1 MRIVPLL
8 VSLSLAVLIGI
19 AGCGGGG
26 SSSKPIIGVTV
37 SPSAAQ
43 NIDQSQSV
51 KITATVS
58 NDSASAGV
66 SWSVTGNGSL
76 SGQTSSAVTYDAPTS
91 GSAGSATVTATSVA
105 DATKTASVTI
115 NYAVLPTI
123 TTTSLPSGVEGSS
136 YASPAIAV
144 TGGTAPLSF
153 SATSGSLPT
162 GLTLDA
168 GTGAITGIPTG
179 PSGPANFTVKVAD
192 SSEAGPQSATQPL
205 SITID
210 LPPAPVITTAALPA
224 VAQYAPYSQTVQATG
239 FAPLSF
245 AVASGN
251 LPTGLQLNS
260 TTGAITGSP
269 QGPVETS
276 NFTVTVTDAS
286 NPPQV
291 STPQSLSIT
300 VNAETCGKGS
310 ESLLNGQYALSLSG
324 FDASGPTGLLG
335 SFTANGSGGITA
347 GTLDINSG
355 GSSGVQSNLSITTGS
370 SSYSIGADH
379 RGCLTLAAPGVTRS
393 FRFAVSLITSGV
405 AAGARVI
412 EFDNSGA
419 NTTGVIRVQTPS
431 AFPSLAGNYAFGG
444 DGGHGPA
451 SGGGKIAMGGVL
463 TLGSGSITGI
473 SDTNDGGTM
482 NGGSAS
488 YPANPVSLS
497 GAYTIGANGRGSLSY
512 TPSGGSIVN
521 NVVYVLDQTE
531 FFFMTIDAQ
540 SVNPLLSATALQ
552 QSPGT
557 FGASSLNAAS
567 LIYVTGL
574 TGTGTGSQVEA
585 GIFTPNGAGTFSFAG
600 DKNSGGSVSTDAF
613 SGSYSVATSGRALI
627 SKTGSTKP
635 NLIEYLTSANTGFVL
650 STDVQVSS
658 NFAQTIVGGPFT
670 NSSLKGTFAFAT
682 INAVENQNKLTEGV
696 ITFDG
701 SGTSTGTGESN
712 DSGYLT
718 SGAGIS
724 LPYAVAASGRTTS
737 PASGTTQTLI
747 YIIFG
752 QKLAI
757 LDYTAGNANP
767 TMRVAE
773 Q

>member
-1 MRIVPLL
+1 MRIVPFL
-8 VSLSLAVLIGI
+8 SPLSLAVLLGI

-26 SSSKPIIGVTV
+26 SSSKPVMSVTV

-51 KITATVS
+51 KISASVT

-76 SGQTSSAVTYDAPTS
+76 TGQTSSATTYDAPTS
-91 GSAGSATVTATSVA
+91 GSAGSATVTATSVT

-115 NYAVLPTI
+115 NYAVLPAI
-123 TTTSLPSGVEGSS
+123 TTTTLPSGVEGTN
-136 YASPAIAV
+136 YEPPAIAA
-144 TGGTAPLSF
+144 TGGTTPLSF
-153 SATSGSLPT
+153 SITSGALPT
-162 GLTLDA
+162 GLSLNT
-168 GTGAITGIPTG
+168 GTGAITGTPTG
-179 PSGPANFTVKVAD
+179 PSGTANFTVKVTD
-192 SSEAGPQSATQPL
+192 SSSAGPQSATQPL
-205 SITID
+205 SITIN
-210 LPPAPVITTAALPA
+210 LPPAPVISTTSLPA
-224 VAQYAPYSQTVQATG
+224 IAQYAPYSQAIQATG

-245 AVASGN
+245 AVASGS
-251 LPTGLQLNS
+251 LPAGLQLDS

-269 QGPVETS
+269 QGPLGAS

-291 STPQSLSIT
+291 STPQPLSIT
-300 VNAETCGKGS
+300 ITAETCGSGS
-310 ESLLNGQYALSLSG
+310 ESLLSGQYALFLSG
-324 FDASGPTGLLG
+324 FDASGPTALLG

-355 GSSGVQSNLSITTGS
+355 GASGVQSNLSITTGS

-379 RGCLTLAAPGVTRS
+379 RGCLTLAAPGVTRF
-393 FRFAVSLITSGV
+393 FRFAASLITAGL

-431 AFPSLAGNYAFGG
+431 AFPSLAGNYAFGA
-444 DGGHGPA
+444 DGGQSAA
-451 SGGGKIAMGGVL
+451 SGGGKIAEVGVL
-463 TLGSGSITGI
+463 TLSSGSITGI

-482 NGGSAS
+482 NSGSAS
-488 YPANPVSLS
+488 YPADPVSLS
-497 GAYTIGANGRGSLSY
+497 GTYTIGANGRGTLSY

-531 FFFMTIDAQ
+531 FLFMTVDAQ
-540 SVNPLLSATALQ
+540 SVNPLLGATALQ
-552 QSPGT
+552 QSGT

-574 TGTGTGSQVEA
+574 TGTGTGSQVDA

-670 NSSLKGTFAFAT
+670 DSSLKGTFAFAT
-682 INAVENQNKLTEGV
+682 INPVENQNKLTEGV

-724 LPYAVAASGRTTS
+724 LPYAVAAKGRTTS